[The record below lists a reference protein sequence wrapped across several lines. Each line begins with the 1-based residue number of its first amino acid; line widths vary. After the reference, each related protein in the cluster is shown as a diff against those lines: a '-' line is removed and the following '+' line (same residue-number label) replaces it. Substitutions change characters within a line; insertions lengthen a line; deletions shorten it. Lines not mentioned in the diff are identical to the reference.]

1 MEFTEIDY
9 IDEYNRQMKNKGNS
23 ETEYII
29 RDMNALIT
37 ENYSNGIEIVNDTI
51 NILIQMGL
59 DERKKGT
66 KYLAELATYLYYERR
81 GFNRDY
87 PHFDFN
93 NKINSH
99 YIWIRDDYERPLNE
113 IHKDIKDALSDSY
126 VRCIEI
132 NELLYSI
139 VNTIIEEKNIKEYKL
154 K

>member
-1 MEFTEIDY
+1 MTKIDY
-9 IDEYNRQMKNKGNS
+9 IDEYNKQMKNKGNN

-29 RDMNALIT
+29 RDMNALT
-37 ENYSNGIEIVNDTI
+37 TQDYAKGIDIIKDVI

-59 DERKKGT
+59 NEEKKGT

-87 PHFDFN
+87 PHFNFN

-126 VRCIEI
+126 ASCIEI
-132 NELLYSI
+132 NELLYSV
-139 VNTIIEEKNIKEYKL
+139 VNAVMEEKNIKEYRL